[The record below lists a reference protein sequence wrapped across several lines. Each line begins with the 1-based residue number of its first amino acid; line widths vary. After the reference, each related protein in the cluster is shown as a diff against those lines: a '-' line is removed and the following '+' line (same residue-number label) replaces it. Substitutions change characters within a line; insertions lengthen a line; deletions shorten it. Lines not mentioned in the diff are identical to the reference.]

1 MWQLLLFSLLLV
13 PISTSTPTSLSERT
27 LSDFGS
33 LNLGL
38 WTVDLNAV
46 YDFFAAPAVHRNFFI
61 VQTSK
66 AIWSILG
73 FFVGHAF
80 WQGLRGNEKVSSDPD
95 FQGLLDFVLSDD
107 TAFMNVGINIGYMVF
122 GNLAYQ
128 SLALLGEPAR
138 RKRRQDAEERGI
150 LFNTLKSPSSSLKT
164 GGDAWL
170 DNLDSFFGLDNVLVN
185 SLVTIINTAAFL
197 GFWFAM
203 SYLPQ
208 RTSRRRKRSQGKPS
222 QGQPF
227 FLGGRELPQLPYI
240 GMESSDHWSE
250 ILTQS

>member
-208 RTSRRRKRSQGKPS
+208 RTSSRKRSQGKPS

-227 FLGGRELPQLPYI
+227 FLGGRELPQLPHI